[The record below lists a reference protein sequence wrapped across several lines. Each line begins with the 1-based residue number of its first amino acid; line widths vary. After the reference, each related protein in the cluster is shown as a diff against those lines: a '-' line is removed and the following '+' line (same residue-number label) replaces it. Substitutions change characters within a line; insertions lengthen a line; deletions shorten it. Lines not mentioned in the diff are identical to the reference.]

1 MPEGKILV
9 VDDEERQRE
18 IYRDILQGEGYDAE
32 TAASGEAALKL
43 LAQTRFDLVV
53 TDLNLTGM
61 TGLQLLSEIVVDDP
75 TVAVIMITGY
85 PSIQS
90 AVEATRK
97 GVYQY
102 LEKPVDRDDAAGGGG
117 GSLPAPGHA
126 EAHDHWRFTR
136 HQGHDADDPE
146 GGAHAPTRC

>member
-1 MPEGKILV
+1 MARPPAPWWSWSSRTPNPESRTPRFLMPEGKILV

-18 IYRDILQGEGYDAE
+18 IYRDILQGEGYNAE
-32 TAASGEAALKL
+32 TAASGEVAVKL
-43 LAQTRFDLVV
+43 LGQVRFDLVI

-61 TGLQLLSEIVVDDP
+61 TGLDLLSEIVVEDP

-97 GVYQY
+97 
-102 LEKPVDRDDAAGGGG
+102 
-117 GSLPAPGHA
+117 
-126 EAHDHWRFTR
+126 
-136 HQGHDADDPE
+136 
-146 GGAHAPTRC
+146 